1 MIDNVCSIGRG
12 WTAVMPD
19 KNYSLLGRKFNLNP
33 CPFNKKEHTI
43 ITVMTAAGAGS
54 SYAIDILL
62 AQEIYYGQY
71 FQWGFQ
77 ILLIISTQAMGY
89 AWLVSCDDFWCGR
102 LRMLLLSTQSF
113 AFILTTKTG

>member
-1 MIDNVCSIGRG
+1 MMTDNTCSIGRG
-12 WTAVMPD
+12 WTAVMPN
-19 KNYSLLGRKFNLNP
+19 KQYSLFGRKFNLNP
-33 CPFNKKEHTI
+33 CSFNKKEHTI

-89 AWLVSCDDFWCGR
+89 GLAGIMRRFLVWPAAYDGSSRFHC
-102 LRMLLLSTQSF
+102 THY
-113 AFILTTKTG
+113 